1 MSLQPAA
8 RTQATG
14 LAFTYVTSLFFAW
27 GFVTSLI
34 DPLIQAVKRVFDLT
48 TAEAM
53 LTASAWFI
61 AYGVASLPAGW
72 ILAKLGYSRAIIAA
86 LGAMVLGCALV
97 PVATVVD
104 AYPLVLASLFVIASG
119 VTLLQVAANPLSTAL
134 GAPRSA
140 HLRLTFS
147 QAFNSLGATLGPVI
161 GSTVLLTGGVF
172 AADAIITPEARGESL
187 RSIDFAFL
195 AVGAFF
201 ALVAVFL
208 WTARKRIDAAV
219 AGRPQEIAASPLAAF
234 RSRWAVFGALAIF
247 FYVGAE
253 VTIGAL
259 LIPFISSA
267 EGLGLQPHEA
277 GHMVGWY
284 YWGAAMIGRFVGS
297 ALLTR
302 TPASLLLVACTTIA
316 AVLALVVTQTDG
328 PTAAYAALAIGFF
341 NSIMF
346 PTIFSLT
353 LERSSAS
360 ASATSGLLV
369 FGIIGGAV
377 LPPIAGAVA
386 DAAGAVTPAF
396 FVPLAGYLVLVL
408 FSTACSRTRP
418 VRADGPATVLH

>member
-1 MSLQPAA
+1 MTLQPVRRQPA
-8 RTQATG
+8 G
-14 LAFTYVTSLFFAW
+14 LAFAYVTSLFFAW
-27 GFVTSLI
+27 GFVTALI
-34 DPLIQAVKRVFDLT
+34 DPLIQAVKRVFDLS

-61 AYGVASLPAGW
+61 AYGVASIPAGW
-72 ILAKLGYSRAIIAA
+72 VLSKLGYSRAIIAA
-86 LGAMVLGCALV
+86 LAAMVLGCVLV
-97 PVATVVD
+97 PVATIVD
-104 AYPLVLASLFVIASG
+104 VYALVLLSLFVIASG
-119 VTLLQVAANPLSTAL
+119 VTLLQVAANPLSASL
-134 GAPRSA
+134 GHPRTA

-161 GSTVLLTGGVF
+161 GSSILLTGGVF
-172 AADAIITPEARGESL
+172 AADAVISPATRGESL
-187 RSIDFAFL
+187 RSIDLAFL

-201 ALVAVFL
+201 ALVAVFI
-208 WTARKRIDAAV
+208 WTARKRIEASV
-219 AGRPQEIAASPLAAF
+219 ADRPHEGMVSPLAAF
-234 RSRWAVFGALAIF
+234 RSGWAIFGATAIF

-259 LIPFISSA
+259 LIPFISSS
-267 EGLGLQPHEA
+267 EGLGLAPHEA

-302 TPASLLLVACTTIA
+302 IPAGYLLSACTMIA
-316 AVLALVVTQTDG
+316 AALALLVTQTDG
-328 PTAAYAALAIGFF
+328 VTAAYAALAIGFF

-369 FGIIGGAV
+369 FGIIGGAI
-377 LPPIAGAVA
+377 LPPIAGAIA
-386 DAAGAVTPAF
+386 DATGAVTPAF
-396 FVPLAGYLVLVL
+396 FVPLGGYIVLIVFAL
-408 FSTACSRTRP
+408 ACARTLRTRS
-418 VRADGPATVLH
+418 DQGQTVAH

>member
-1 MSLQPAA
+1 MSHQPAA

-97 PVATVVD
+97 PVATLVD

-134 GAPRSA
+134 GAPRTA

-195 AVGAFF
+195 AVCAFF

-208 WTARKRIDAAV
+208 WTARNRIDAAV
-219 AGRPQEIAASPLAAF
+219 SGRPQEIAASPFAAF
-234 RSRWAVFGALAIF
+234 RSGWAVFGGLAIF

-267 EGLGLQPHEA
+267 EGLGLEPHEA

-302 TPASLLLVACTTIA
+302 IPASVLLVACTTIA

-360 ASATSGLLV
+360 ASSTSGLLV

-408 FSTACSRTRP
+408 FSAACSQTRP
-418 VRADGPATVLH
+418 VRADGPATILH